1 MSKKD
6 LRNIIMD
13 KRQMVEVDNKKLW
26 DKKIKEQLLNSE
38 EYKNAKTI
46 FIYVNMSDEVNT
58 IEIIKFMLK
67 DGKQVAVPKV
77 ITGLKSMEAL
87 EIKNFSDL
95 SESGVFGILEPTMEA
110 KNISNK
116 IDISIV
122 PGLAFDCKKRR
133 LGYGGGFY
141 DKFFEKY
148 PNSTKIALCYEY
160 QILDE
165 IEVETFDKEM
175 DIIITE
181 EKIIR

>member
-1 MSKKD
+1 MSKKK

-13 KRQMVEVDNKKLW
+13 KRQSIEINSKKNW
-26 DKKIKEQLLNSE
+26 DENIKEQLLNNE
-38 EYKNAKTI
+38 KYKNAKTI

-67 DGKQVAVPKV
+67 DGKRVAVPKV
-77 ITGLKSMEAL
+77 ITGLKAMEAL
-87 EIKNFSDL
+87 EIRDFSDL

-148 PNSTKIALCYEY
+148 PYSTKIALCYEY

-165 IEVETFDKEM
+165 IEVEIFDKEM

-181 EKIIR
+181 KRVIE